1 MADRYA
7 SSNEEVLERLRVL
20 EAAVEELRD
29 RNRRVEREK
38 GWETSLSR
46 KILLSALTYGITAL
60 VFWKIAVP
68 DPLAN
73 ALIPTTGYVISTL
86 TIPWAREI
94 WVARWRPP

>member
-1 MADRYA
+1 MTDDSAF
-7 SSNEEVLERLRVL
+7 SQEQLLERLRAL
-20 EAAVEELRD
+20 EETVEELRD
-29 RNRRVEREK
+29 RNRRVESEK

-46 KILLSALTYGITAL
+46 KILLSGLTYGITAL

-86 TIPWAREI
+86 TIPWAKQI
-94 WVARWRPP
+94 WVAHRNRG